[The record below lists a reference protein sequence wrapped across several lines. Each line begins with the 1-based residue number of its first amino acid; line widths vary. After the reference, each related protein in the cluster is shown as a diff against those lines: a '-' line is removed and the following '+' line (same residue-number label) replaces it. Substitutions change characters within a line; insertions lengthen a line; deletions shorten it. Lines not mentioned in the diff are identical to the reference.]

1 MKNLI
6 YLIVFVSFYGC
17 GPKMYSYSFSM
28 EEAKKDNHLHY
39 DDDTISVVFNIFPK
53 GFKMIYYNKTKS
65 DIRLNWDEMKI
76 QENGIEKEIIHVK
89 REKGRL
95 ISFQPPSSISPKQRH
110 EDFIVFEEGVT
121 YAAGPE
127 KGILQIADII
137 PLKVNDSTKQIVRG
151 LKGQRISVHIPVKVS
166 NITYPKTFT
175 IVFGDIKVRRMVS
188 GTDILAGAVSF

>member
-1 MKNLI
+1 MKSLI
-6 YLIVFVSFYGC
+6 YLIVLVSFYSC

-53 GFKMIYYNKTKS
+53 GFKIIYYNKTKS
-65 DIRLNWDEMKI
+65 DIGVHWEEMKI
-76 QENGIEKEIIHVK
+76 LENGIEKEIIHVK

-95 ISFQPPSSISPKQRH
+95 ISFQPPSNISPKQRH

-127 KGILQIADII
+127 KSILQIADII
-137 PLKVNDSTKQIVRG
+137 PLKVNDSTKQIVQG
-151 LKGQRISVHIPVKVS
+151 LKGQRITVQIPVEVS
-166 NITYPKTFT
+166 NITYSKTFT

-188 GTDILAGAVSF
+188 GTDILAGGAVL